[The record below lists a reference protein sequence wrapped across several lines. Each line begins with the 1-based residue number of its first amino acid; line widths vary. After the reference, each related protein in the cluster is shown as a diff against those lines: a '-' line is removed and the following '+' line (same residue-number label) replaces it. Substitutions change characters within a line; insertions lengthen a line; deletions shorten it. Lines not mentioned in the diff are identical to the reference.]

1 MLSRQKSSEP
11 YKCVKIN
18 VRYKSNAGT
27 EPYELKNSI
36 QNNKG
41 THTCHAITNRDFQ
54 QNLLELEKK
63 NSENMA
69 AINAKNLS
77 QLSQICH

>member
-1 MLSRQKSSEP
+1 M
-11 YKCVKIN
+11 CKIN

-41 THTCHAITNRDFQ
+41 THTSHAMPSPTETSNKISWNWSKKIRETWQ
-54 QNLLELEKK
+54 QL
-63 NSENMA
+63 MPG
-69 AINAKNLS
+69 I
-77 QLSQICH
+77 